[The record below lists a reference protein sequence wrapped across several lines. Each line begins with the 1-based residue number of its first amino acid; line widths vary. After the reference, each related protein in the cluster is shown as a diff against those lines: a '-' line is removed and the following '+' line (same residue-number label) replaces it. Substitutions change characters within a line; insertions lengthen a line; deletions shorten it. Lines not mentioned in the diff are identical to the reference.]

1 MTTSAPTRIA
11 RPALL
16 GALVCLALLAAGC
29 RQEMADQPRYDPLE
43 PSAFFPDGRAA
54 RPVVAGT
61 VARGQLREDDHL
73 WRGRVAG
80 ELAATLPFPV
90 TRELLE
96 RGRDRFNIFCAPC
109 HDQAGGGNGMIV
121 RRGYRRPP
129 SLHDPRLRE
138 APAGHFFD
146 VMTSG
151 FGAMPDYAGQ
161 IPVADRWAI
170 VAYVRALQ
178 LSQYAPAG
186 ELEPE
191 ERQRL
196 EAMPA
201 PAAPAAAPPQREG
214 PR

>member
-1 MTTSAPTRIA
+1 LTTSSPTRIA

-16 GALVCLALLAAGC
+16 FALVCLAALAAGC

-109 HDQAGGGNGMIV
+109 HDQAGTGNGMIV

-151 FGAMPDYAGQ
+151 LGAMPDYAAQ

-186 ELEPE
+186 ELAPE

-196 EAMPA
+196 EALPA
-201 PAAPAAAPPQREG
+201 PPAPAAAPPQEA

>member
-1 MTTSAPTRIA
+1 MW
-11 RPALL
+11 ALPVL
-16 GALVCLALLAAGC
+16 LLSLLAAGC

-109 HDQAGGGNGMIV
+109 HDQAGTGKGMIV
-121 RRGYRRPP
+121 RRGFRPPP

-146 VMTSG
+146 VMTGG
-151 FGAMPDYAGQ
+151 FGAMPDYAAQ

-186 ELEPE
+186 ELGPA

-201 PAAPAAAPPQREG
+201 PTAPAPGAAAPQET

>member
-1 MTTSAPTRIA
+1 V
-11 RPALL
+11 LL
-16 GALVCLALLAAGC
+16 LSVLAAGC

-96 RGRDRFNIFCAPC
+96 RGRERFNIFCAPC

-151 FGAMPDYAGQ
+151 FGAMPDYAAQ

-196 EAMPA
+196 EAISAPA
-201 PAAPAAAPPQREG
+201 TPAAPAGSQAPAREV